1 MDYYKDIIII
11 KKGKCFSK
19 LNENSIVAGN
29 TKKPLISRLFSFL
42 SIPSQLDLIRQPYL
56 PKF

>member
-19 LNENSIVAGN
+19 LNEN
-29 TKKPLISRLFSFL
+29 LIITYLFL
-42 SIPSQLDLIRQPYL
+42 QNLI
-56 PKF
+56 

>member
-19 LNENSIVAGN
+19 LNENSICCRQY
-29 TKKPLISRLFSFL
+29 KKTANFAAFFL
-42 SIPSQLDLIRQPYL
+42 SYLFLHNLI
-56 PKF
+56 